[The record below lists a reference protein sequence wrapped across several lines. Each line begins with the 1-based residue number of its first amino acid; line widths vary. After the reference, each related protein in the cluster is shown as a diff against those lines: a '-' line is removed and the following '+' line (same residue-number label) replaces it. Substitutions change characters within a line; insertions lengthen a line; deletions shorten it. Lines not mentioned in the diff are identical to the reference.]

1 MSTLESLTIGI
12 CTDPH
17 TNLQYPKK
25 KKKDTMEAY
34 NLKTEHLQ
42 FMSNLES
49 VFLEM
54 CADQHAYLKY
64 SKKKKGYNGGIQS

>member
-1 MSTLESLTIGI
+1 
-12 CTDPH
+12 
-17 TNLQYPKK
+17 
-25 KKKDTMEAY
+25 MEAY